1 MGCTMLLT
9 TTDSGLATSV
19 STRPVA
25 SAWTTVWRSMRDGER
40 SSPSITNSPIWA
52 SHATPSEKE
61 RVATRCGSSLLPRIS
76 AAT

>member
-1 MGCTMLLT
+1 MLLSS
-9 TTDSGLATSV
+9 TDAGRATNV
-19 STRPVA
+19 STRPVTRA
-25 SAWTTVWRSMRDGER
+25 CTTMVLSMRAGES

-52 SHATPSEKE
+52 SHATPSAKE